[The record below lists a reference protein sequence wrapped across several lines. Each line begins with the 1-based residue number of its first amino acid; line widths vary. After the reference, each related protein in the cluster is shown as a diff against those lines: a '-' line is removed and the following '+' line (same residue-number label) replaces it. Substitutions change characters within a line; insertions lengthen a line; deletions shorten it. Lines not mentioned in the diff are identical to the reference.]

1 MTTIERKIQQRI
13 NKIQKWTTENGSI
26 ISNSK
31 TKCVHFC
38 QIHKMHNHPKLTLNN
53 TEIPIT
59 DEHKFLDIIF
69 DSKLSFIPHIK
80 KLRIKCNQAMQLL
93 RAIAHTD
100 WGADRKTLIKLYRS
114 PNKIKT

>member
-1 MTTIERKIQQRI
+1 MTTIERKIQQCI
-13 NKIQKWTTENGSI
+13 NKIQKWTTENGFT

-59 DEHKFLDIIF
+59 DEHKFLGIIF

-80 KLRIKCNQAMQLL
+80 KGKNKMQSSHATIESHSPHRLRC
-93 RAIAHTD
+93 
-100 WGADRKTLIKLYRS
+100 
-114 PNKIKT
+114 